1 MERFGVRR
9 IGPTKRKGDPRVQN
23 PRNSVIFRVAPLLAA
38 IAAPGVTQT
47 PPPPVP
53 AGIAGPAFADLADL
67 AVRAPI
73 VAGVQIRRAV
83 RLKGADAAGVV
94 PPFTRFFIE
103 ADLVTLIRGAGGLPA
118 RVTYLVDMAPD
129 ARGRVPKPKG
139 MRVLLLA
146 TAVPA
151 RPGELQLVAPTAQL
165 EWTPATEQRLRGL
178 VTALVARDAAPRITG
193 ISGAFHV
200 PGSLPG
206 ESETQIF
213 LTTAAAKPV
222 SLSILR
228 RPGEPPRWAVSLSD
242 IVDETAAT
250 PARETLLWYRL
261 ACALPQAL
269 PDSATAAL
277 APADNA
283 AARADYAVVL
293 AGLGPCR

>member
-1 MERFGVRR
+1 V
-9 IGPTKRKGDPRVQN
+9 PRSCFSIVYL
-23 PRNSVIFRVAPLLAA
+23 AAGLLATTPV
-38 IAAPGVTQT
+38 AAVAQPDVAAVTRNGT
-47 PPPPVP
+47 E
-53 AGIAGPAFADLADL
+53 PAFADLADL
-67 AVRAPI
+67 AVAAPV
-73 VAGVQIRRAV
+73 VAGVGIRRAV
-83 RLKGADAAGVV
+83 RLKGADAAGLA
-94 PPFTRFFIE
+94 PNMTRFFVE
-103 ADLVTLIRGAGGLPA
+103 ADLVTLLRGRDGLPA
-118 RVTYLVDMAPD
+118 RIRYLVDMPND
-129 ARGRVPKPKG
+129 ARGRAPKPKG

-146 TAVPA
+146 
-151 RPGELQLVAPTAQL
+151 RPVAGRPDEVQLVAPGAQL
-165 EWTPATEQRLRGL
+165 DWTPATEQRLRGL
-178 VTALVARDAAPRITG
+178 LTALVAPDAPPRITG

-213 LTTAAAKPV
+213 LTTASTRPV

-228 RPGEPPRWAVSLSD
+228 RPGEEPRWTVSLSD

-269 PDSATAAL
+269 PESATAAL
-277 APADNA
+277 SPADNA